1 MFERIR
7 AIFIKEFKQVL
18 RDPRMRMTIF
28 VAPLIQVLVFGFAAT
43 TDVNNIPTAIYD
55 LDNTRQS
62 RDVIRAFTSSGYF
75 DARYYVSDDRQQRAL
90 IDQSKVNV
98 VIRFNRGFAEDVEG
112 KGKAEIQLILD
123 GTDSNTAS
131 IILGYSNTI
140 MSRYSYKLLAKK
152 VQISLKRLDV
162 FPQVNLRDRAWFN
175 GNLESRYFYIPG
187 VIALVVTVMTLILT
201 SMSIVREK
209 EIGTMEAL
217 IVSPIKPYELILGKL
232 APFAIMALI
241 DVVLVTIIGV
251 LLFHVPIRGS
261 ILLLLGASMIYLM
274 TSLGVGLFISTIS
287 ATQQEAM
294 MSVFLFFF
302 PANLLSGFMFPIFNM
317 PTIVQYL
324 TYLNPIRYYLVILR
338 GIFLKGNGIDILWP
352 PMLVLFIMGVAI
364 LWVSSMRF
372 HKTIT

>member
-1 MFERIR
+1 MFERIK
-7 AIFIKEFKQVL
+7 AILIKEFKQVL
-18 RDPRMRMTIF
+18 RDPRMRITIF
-28 VAPLIQVLVFGFAAT
+28 LAPLIQVLVFGFAAT

-75 DARYYVSDDRQQRAL
+75 DAKYYIYDDRRQREL
-90 IDQSKVNV
+90 IDQSNVNV
-98 VIRFNRGFAEDVEG
+98 VIRFNRGFAEDVQG
-112 KGKAEIQLILD
+112 KGKAQVQLILD
-123 GTDSNTAS
+123 GTDSNTAA

-140 MSRYSYKLLAKK
+140 MSRYSYKLMA
-152 VQISLKRLDV
+152 QRAMITLKRVDI
-162 FPQVNLRDRAWFN
+162 FPQIGLRDRAWFN

-187 VIALVVTVMTLILT
+187 VIALVVTIMTLVLT

-209 EIGTMEAL
+209 EIGTMEQL

-232 APFAIMALI
+232 APFAVMALI

-251 LLFHVPIRGS
+251 ALFHVPIRGS
-261 ILLLLGASMIYLM
+261 LLLLLGASMIYLM
-274 TSLGVGLFISTIS
+274 TSLGVGLFISTLCS
-287 ATQQEAM
+287 TQQEAM

-317 PTIVQYL
+317 PQFVQYL
-324 TYLNPIRYYLVILR
+324 TYLNPLRYYLVILR

-352 PMLVLFIMGVAI
+352 PILVLFVMGVAI
-364 LWVSSMRF
+364 LWLSSLRF
-372 HKTIT
+372 RKTIG